1 MTVFGRDAHLDEHR
15 GRDLVSLDV
24 DGNIGRVHLPELR
37 PPLGSG
43 HHGTRAVEV
52 RPVRLFDRARRFRVR
67 RVDDVA

>member
-1 MTVFGRDAHLDEHR
+1 MDEHR

-24 DGNIGRVHLPELR
+24 DEDFGRIYLPEFR

-43 HHGTRAVEV
+43 HHETRVVEL
-52 RPVRLFDRARRFRVR
+52 RPERLFDRQRLFRVR